1 MRLVEEGKNLLLT
14 QIKDFDIKQTL
25 ECGQCFNFIELA
37 DKDYAILAQER
48 DLRIKQEGHD
58 LVFFDTDKKTME
70 EVWIPYFDLDR
81 DYEAIKKDLL
91 NMDPKLEVSIKAL
104 YGMRILRQDFFETLI
119 SFILSQNKQI
129 PQIKACVRNIS
140 RLRGKEVEHGYL
152 FPTYDEMKDIS
163 EEELKECKT
172 GFRAGYVLS
181 ALDSYGKGLL
191 DEDQLKAMDSLSCNQ
206 VLKQV
211 KGIGDKVA
219 NCISLFSLDHRDAF
233 PVDVWIKR
241 IMEEVYF
248 DGQETK
254 NALIEAYGKKTY
266 GQLGGYAQQYIF
278 YYGRDLNKKK
288 N

>member
-37 DKDYAILAQER
+37 DKDYAILAQGR

-191 DEDQLKAMDSLSCNQ
+191 DEDQLKAMVASFSIGGNSRKLDAALCRRYIGIGKGFCNQ
-206 VLKQV
+206 GSCEHL
-211 KGIGDKVA
+211 
-219 NCISLFSLDHRDAF
+219 
-233 PVDVWIKR
+233 VDVHLH
-241 IMEEVYF
+241 VF
-248 DGQETK
+248 DG
-254 NALIEAYGKKTY
+254 A
-266 GQLGGYAQQYIF
+266 GG
-278 YYGRDLNKKK
+278 R
-288 N
+288 